1 MNKTTIFKIK
11 VDKDEFYKI
20 AEYNLNNGWTYE
32 SIIKVLPDD
41 LEVISQ
47 LDSFKYPITNIK
59 ELKNV
64 IFNNIKDYDYE
75 SDLKYMLSYIDLI
88 DIDDLLYLND
98 EVYNLAEKLGIVIVY
113 PTNVHLNL
121 INPIIYINDGNKEVK
136 EIYKSE
142 QPIIVNFQNKNYR
155 IVLDDQNNI
164 DTDLPGKI
172 FKYFNI
178 SIEGNHYGLG
188 IIYKKD

>member
-1 MNKTTIFKIK
+1 MNRTTIFKVK

-32 SIIKVLPDD
+32 SIIKILSDD

-47 LDSFKYPITNIK
+47 LDSFKYSINNVK
-59 ELKNV
+59 ELKDA

-88 DIDDLLYLND
+88 DIDELSYLND
-98 EVYNLAEKLGIVIVY
+98 DIYDLAEKLGIVIVY
-113 PTNVHLNL
+113 PIDIHLTNPNFS
-121 INPIIYINDGNKEVK
+121 INDGNKEVK

-142 QPIIVNFQNKNYR
+142 QPFIVKFQNKNYR
-155 IVLDDQNNI
+155 IFLDDQNNI

-172 FKYFNI
+172 YKYFNI
-178 SIEGNHYGLG
+178 SIENNYYGLG